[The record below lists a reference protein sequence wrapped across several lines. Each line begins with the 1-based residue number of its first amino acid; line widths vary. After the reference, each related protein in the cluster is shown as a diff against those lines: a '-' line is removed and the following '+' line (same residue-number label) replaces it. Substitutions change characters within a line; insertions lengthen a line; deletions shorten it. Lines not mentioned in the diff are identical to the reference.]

1 MSKAQ
6 AKRASQ
12 AAFFSVQALTKSFQ
26 GILAVQDV
34 WLDIQAGERLSLL
47 GPSGCGKST
56 TLQLIAGILQPDRGD
71 MFLAGQR
78 LNRVPPERRQ
88 MALVLQK
95 GLLFPHLSVG
105 ENVAFG
111 LKMRG
116 VSRAKQ
122 VEQAIAMLNQVQLS
136 GFENRRP
143 NELSGGQ
150 AQRVALARSL
160 VIKPKVLLL
169 DEPLSAL
176 DANLRGDMQDLILR
190 LQRETG
196 VTMIVVTHDQGEA
209 VVMSDRIALMFDGHL
224 RQVAMPEEL
233 YQRPGDETVAR
244 FLGGVNFF
252 AAEARDRQL
261 VLPGGNIL
269 ITDCSQ
275 QGLVTATIRPERIA
289 LVADPIYKTNW
300 LPATV
305 THAQFTG
312 TQRRLTLQVHD
323 NNTDTLLLQA
333 WIPPS
338 QNFTVGQSVFAHL
351 PADALWSFPVSQ
363 LSCGSLS
370 GSSLSGSSLSVSSN
384 ILSGGHD
391 GEVLSA
397 Q

>member
-1 MSKAQ
+1 MSKAPDKMSK
-6 AKRASQ
+6 APDSKSDGTGSSAP
-12 AAFFSVQALTKSFQ
+12 FFSVQALTKTFQ
-26 GILAVQDV
+26 GIPAVQDV

-71 MFLAGQR
+71 IYLAGQQ

-122 VEQAIAMLNQVQLS
+122 VEQAIRMLDQVQLS

-143 NELSGGQ
+143 DELSGGQ

-160 VIKPKVLLL
+160 VIQPKVLLL

-190 LQRETG
+190 LQSETG

-209 VVMSDRIALMFDGHL
+209 VVMSDRIALMFEGCL
-224 RQVAMPEEL
+224 RQVATPEAL

-252 AAEARDRQL
+252 AAVAQGRRL
-261 VLPGGNIL
+261 VLAGGGVL
-269 ITDCSQ
+269 SADCSQ
-275 QGLVTATIRPERIA
+275 QGPVTVTIRPERIH
-289 LVADPIYKTNW
+289 VASDPIYETNL
-300 LPATV
+300 LPVTV

-312 TQRRLTLQVHD
+312 TQRRFTLQVNDNSNTNKLTLQ
-323 NNTDTLLLQA
+323 A
-333 WIPPS
+333 WVPPS
-338 QNFTVGQSVFAHL
+338 HNFTVGQSAFAHL
-351 PADALWSFPVSQ
+351 PADALWGFPH
-363 LSCGSLS
+363 SLS
-370 GSSLSGSSLSVSSN
+370 FLTPNLPT
-384 ILSGGHD
+384 
-391 GEVLSA
+391 
-397 Q
+397 

>member
-1 MSKAQ
+1 MS
-6 AKRASQ
+6 RAPNEKLDKTGSPDP
-12 AAFFSVQALTKSFQ
+12 FFSVQALTKSFQ
-26 GILAVQDV
+26 GIPAVQDV
-34 WLDIQAGERLSLL
+34 WLDTQAGERLSLL

-71 MFLAGQR
+71 IFLAGRQ

-111 LKMRG
+111 LKMRK
-116 VSRAKQ
+116 VSRAEQ
-122 VEQAIAMLNQVQLS
+122 VEQAIRMLDQVQLS

-143 NELSGGQ
+143 DELSGGQ

-160 VIKPKVLLL
+160 VIQPKVLLL

-190 LQRETG
+190 LQSETG

-209 VVMSDRIALMFDGHL
+209 VVMSDRIALMFEGCL
-224 RQVAMPEEL
+224 RQVATPEAL

-252 AAEARDRQL
+252 AAVAQGRQL
-261 VLPGGNIL
+261 VLPGGSVL
-269 ITDCSQ
+269 SADCSQ
-275 QGLVTATIRPERIA
+275 QGPVTVTIRPERIH
-289 LVADPIYKTNW
+289 LTRDSISETNLETNL
-300 LPATV
+300 LPVTV

-312 TQRRLTLQVHD
+312 TQRRFTLQVNDNNHANKLTLQ
-323 NNTDTLLLQA
+323 A
-333 WIPPS
+333 WVPPS
-338 QNFTVGQSVFAHL
+338 HNFIVGQSAFAHL
-351 PADALWSFPVSQ
+351 PADALWSFAPPLAPTGSVPPDIPDGGQDREFLPVQ
-363 LSCGSLS
+363 
-370 GSSLSGSSLSVSSN
+370 
-384 ILSGGHD
+384 
-391 GEVLSA
+391 
-397 Q
+397 

>member
-1 MSKAQ
+1 MS
-6 AKRASQ
+6 RAPNEKLDKTGLPDP
-12 AAFFSVQALTKSFQ
+12 FFSVQALTKSFQ
-26 GILAVQDV
+26 GIPAVQDM

-71 MFLAGQR
+71 IFLAGRQ

-116 VSRAKQ
+116 VSRAEQ
-122 VEQAIAMLNQVQLS
+122 VEQAIRMLDQVQLS

-143 NELSGGQ
+143 DELSGGQ

-160 VIKPKVLLL
+160 VIQPKVLLL

-190 LQRETG
+190 LQSETG

-209 VVMSDRIALMFDGHL
+209 VVMSDRIALMFEGCL
-224 RQVAMPEEL
+224 RQVATPEAL

-252 AAEARDRQL
+252 AAAAQGRQL
-261 VLPGGNIL
+261 VLPGGSVL
-269 ITDCSQ
+269 SADCSQ
-275 QGLVTATIRPERIA
+275 QGPVTVTIRPEHIH
-289 LVADPIYKTNW
+289 LTSDPIAETNLKINF
-300 LPATV
+300 LPVTV

-312 TQRRLTLQVHD
+312 TQRRFTLQVNDNNNANKLTLQ
-323 NNTDTLLLQA
+323 A
-333 WIPPS
+333 WVPPS
-338 QNFTVGQSVFAHL
+338 HNFTVGQSVFAHL
-351 PADALWSFPVSQ
+351 PADALWSFAPP
-363 LSCGSLS
+363 LAPTGSVPLDIPD
-370 GSSLSGSSLSVSSN
+370 GGHGREFLSV
-384 ILSGGHD
+384 
-391 GEVLSA
+391 

>member
-1 MSKAQ
+1 MSKAPEEKPAKKPNETELQ
-6 AKRASQ
+6 AP
-12 AAFFSVQALTKSFQ
+12 FFSVQALTKSFQ
-26 GILAVQDV
+26 GIPAVQDV

-71 MFLAGQR
+71 IFLAGRQ

-116 VSRAKQ
+116 VSRAEQ
-122 VEQAIAMLNQVQLS
+122 VEQAIKMLDQVQLS

-160 VIKPKVLLL
+160 VIQPKVLLL

-190 LQRETG
+190 LQSETG

-209 VVMSDRIALMFDGHL
+209 VVMSDRIALMFEGCL
-224 RQVAMPEEL
+224 RQVATPEAL

-252 AAEARDRQL
+252 AAVAQGRQL
-261 VLPGGNIL
+261 VLAGGSVL
-269 ITDCSQ
+269 SADCSQ
-275 QGLVTATIRPERIA
+275 QGPVTATIRPEHIQITSH
-289 LVADPIYKTNW
+289 LTDDPNYETNL
-300 LPATV
+300 LPVTV

-312 TQRRLTLQVHD
+312 TQRRFTLQVNNNNINTLTLQ
-323 NNTDTLLLQA
+323 A
-333 WIPPS
+333 WVPPS
-338 QNFTVGQSVFAHL
+338 HSFTVGQSAFAHL
-351 PADALWSFPVSQ
+351 PADALWSFP
-363 LSCGSLS
+363 LSNPL
-370 GSSLSGSSLSVSSN
+370 N
-384 ILSGGHD
+384 IPNGGHNS
-391 GEVLSA
+391 EFLSA